1 MQNVFVI
8 KRGDTSPTLRYLLP
22 ADVSLA
28 AAQVVFQMRKHQ
40 GETVIDATALI
51 ETVFAPAVMAY
62 AWTPFDTDLAGRYQ
76 AEFKI
81 IYADGAVETFPNRG
95 FIDVF
100 VAEDVSGMPGLPG

>member
-28 AAQVVFQMRKHQ
+28 AAKVVFQMRKHQ

-62 AWTPFDTDLAGRYQ
+62 AWTPSDTDLAGRYQ

-81 IYADGAVETFPNRG
+81 IYADGAIETFPNRG

-100 VAEDVSGMPGLPG
+100 VAEDVPGLLA

>member
-1 MQNVFVI
+1 MHNVFVI
-8 KRGDTSPTLRYLLP
+8 KRGDTSPAMRYLLP

-40 GETVIDATALI
+40 GETVIDAPALI

-62 AWTPFDTDLAGRYQ
+62 AWTPSDTSLAGRYQ
-76 AEFKI
+76 AEFTI
-81 IYADGAVETFPNRG
+81 TYADGAIETFPNRG

-100 VAEDVSGMPGLPG
+100 VAEDVPGLQA